1 MNKTNNRFV
10 GFGWLMLFFTFA
22 LPIIVHSQ
30 TPLPP
35 SVQDALDKGII
46 AAKLPDYPLAI
57 KYFEEARKIAPDA
70 PIIYFNLGL
79 AESKIP
85 GRELRAICWFAAY
98 LTAEPNT
105 PNRAAILEQIK
116 ILEVKNQRNFQ
127 RIVEA
132 MKAGAKS
139 NTNFYEDSFWE
150 DIVRIWIKAGDIS
163 EAIKSADQIRDDH
176 YKNRVKIEIVDA
188 LIANGDLAQAEKI
201 ASNLTEGNSNVR
213 VMIASAE
220 DKIWSKDFKA
230 AQEILKSAANYPVK
244 VDNYRERMKTI
255 SKIAELQSKAGDKE
269 GVQTTLEKLQQF
281 YNELP
286 EIIFNN
292 KPEERGEYLIFIADG
307 KTIAGDIAGAGET
320 LLNAHKIADSI
331 PPYDKKDIYATDK
344 KSKLLQLIAV
354 QEAKNGNFDLSLNTA
369 KAITDGYYQ
378 YLALNEIAKFQAKS
392 GDVPSAKKT
401 IDLITG
407 FPKYTALILVA
418 TEQINNGDR
427 SGAIETS
434 NLILSDEKLN
444 EKIKQKKGEVY
455 EGDVEILTKAADLQ
469 ILVGDVS
476 AARKTLAIAQQL
488 CDRIPN
494 NKGYITE
501 ENSNRKA
508 AQYDIDLILGKI
520 GRTDSP
526 GSVWVFYTEDSNS
539 YDDAPLNS
547 TLFLDLSEHLK
558 SLPQSNDPSVFF
570 NALKHTVEK
579 MITAKTAILGL
590 LKERSIK

>member
-1 MNKTNNRFV
+1 MMKSKCLFYQLGFFVIFLLCATNIHAQ
-10 GFGWLMLFFTFA
+10 LSSPA
-22 LPIIVHSQ
+22 
-30 TPLPP
+30 
-35 SVQDALDKGII
+35 QDSLDKGVI

-57 KYFEEARKIAPDA
+57 KYFEEARKIAPNA
-70 PIIYFNLGL
+70 PVIYFNLGL

-98 LTAEPNT
+98 LTAESNT
-105 PNRAAILEQIK
+105 PNKAAILEQIK
-116 ILEVKNQRNFQ
+116 LLEVKNQSNFQ
-127 RIVEA
+127 RVIEA

-150 DIVRIWIKAGDIS
+150 DIMRIWIKAGDIS
-163 EAIKSADQIRDDH
+163 EAIKSADQIRNEFSQ
-176 YKNRVKIEIVDA
+176 NRAKMEVVDA

-201 ASNLTEGNSNVR
+201 VANLPEGRSNVK
-213 VMIASAE
+213 VLIASAE
-220 DKIWSKDFKA
+220 DKIRAKDFQA
-230 AQEILKSAANYPVK
+230 AQEILQTAANYPVK
-244 VDNYRERMKTI
+244 VDDNRERI
-255 SKIAELQSKAGDKE
+255 RILSKIAELQFKADDKD
-269 GVQTTLEKLQQF
+269 GVKTTLGKLQQF
-281 YNELP
+281 YRELP
-286 EIIFNN
+286 EIIFTNQ
-292 KPEERGEYLIFIADG
+292 PEERVKYLTWIADG
-307 KTIAGDIAGAGET
+307 ETAAGDIDGSRET
-320 LLNAHKIADSI
+320 LINAHNLAETI
-331 PPYDKKDIYATDK
+331 PKVDKNDIYASDK
-344 KSKLLQLIAV
+344 KSESLQRIAV
-354 QEAKNGNFDLSLNTA
+354 QEARNNDFALAINTA
-369 KAITDGYYQ
+369 KTIAYDYYQ
-378 YLALNEIAKFQAKS
+378 YLAFNQIAKLQAKS
-392 GDVPSAKKT
+392 GDVTSAQKT

-444 EKIKQKKGEVY
+444 EKIKQRKGEIYVPDI
-455 EGDVEILTKAADLQ
+455 EALTGVADIQ
-469 ILVGDVS
+469 ILAGDIS

-494 NKGYITE
+494 NKGIITE
-501 ENSNRKA
+501 DNSNRKA

-526 GSVWVFYTEDSNS
+526 ASVWVFYTEDSNS

-558 SLPQSNDPSVFF
+558 SLPQSNDPSVIF

-579 MITAKTAILGL
+579 MATAKTAILGL
-590 LKERSIK
+590 FQEQSAKFK